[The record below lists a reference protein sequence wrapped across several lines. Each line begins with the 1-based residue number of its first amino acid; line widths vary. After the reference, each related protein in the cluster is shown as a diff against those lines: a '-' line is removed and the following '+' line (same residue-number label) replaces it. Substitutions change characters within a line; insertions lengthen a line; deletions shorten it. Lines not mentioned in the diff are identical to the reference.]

1 MLVSAS
7 FSSDGTGST
16 GTPGIAF
23 EKPFRFPLAERFP
36 MAGIFEQMAEGSYEQ
51 VLFAYDKPSGLK
63 AIIAIHDT
71 TLGPALG
78 GCRMWPYKTE
88 EEAVKDAL
96 RLARGMTYKAAAA
109 GLNLG
114 GGKSVIIGDPKKDKS
129 EALFR
134 AFGRA
139 VQSLNGRYITAEDV
153 GTAVWD
159 MEHIRVETRYVTG
172 LTKVKGGSGDPSPVT
187 AYGVYKGMKACANE
201 VFETSSLRNR
211 KVAIQGAG
219 HVGYNLAKHLTEE
232 GAKVTICDID
242 EESTARVRDDFGATV
257 VAPEEIYDVDMDIFA
272 PCALGGVI
280 NDETIERI
288 QAKVIAG
295 AANNQLDDEHKHGQM
310 LHDRGICYAP
320 DFVINAGGLMN
331 VYEEL
336 EGYNRERALQK
347 VSQLYDAMAEI
358 ISTSRTQNVPTYKAA
373 NAVAEARIQKIRD
386 VCRTYVPRNN

>member
-1 MLVSAS
+1 
-7 FSSDGTGST
+7 
-16 GTPGIAF
+16 
-23 EKPFRFPLAERFP
+23 
-36 MAGIFEQMAEGSYEQ
+36 MAVIFEQMEAGAYEE
-51 VLFAYDKPSGLK
+51 LIFAYDKPSGLK

-78 GCRMWPYKTE
+78 GCRMWNYKTE
-88 EEAVKDAL
+88 DEAIRDAL

-114 GGKSVIIGDPKKDKS
+114 GGKSVIIADPKTDKS

-139 VQSLNGRYITAEDV
+139 IESLNGRYITAEDV
-153 GTAVWD
+153 GTTVWD
-159 MEHIRVETRYVTG
+159 MEYIRVETKYVTG

-187 AYGVYKGMKACANE
+187 AYGCYKGIKACANE
-201 VFETSSLRNR
+201 VFESNNLENKR
-211 KVAIQGAG
+211 VAIQGAG
-219 HVGYNLAKHLTEE
+219 SVGYNLAKHLTEE

-242 EESTARVRDDFGATV
+242 ADAAGKVRDDFGATV
-257 VAPEEIYDVDMDIFA
+257 VGIDEIYDVEADIFA

-280 NDETIERI
+280 NDDTIGRI
-288 QAKVIAG
+288 SAKIIAG
-295 AANNQLDDEHKHGQM
+295 AANNQLDDEKKHGQM
-310 LHDRGICYAP
+310 LHDKGVCYAP

-347 VSQLYDAMAEI
+347 VSQLYDAMTNI
-358 ISTSRTQNVPTYKAA
+358 LQMSQRKNIPTYLAA
-373 NAVAEARIQKIRD
+373 NTVAEERIALLRD
-386 VCRTYVPRNN
+386 VRRTYLPPQLSQPVGGR